1 MCKFFLVFLCI
12 ERYCLKSEEKRV
24 SGAPEILALLQ
35 RKTRFFGNIS
45 QNVFRKTRLYWL
57 NLSSSLAMDVLHQD
71 KSNIL
76 LKQVLDYIVT
86 KGHMY
91 HEFFALVY
99 SCIFSTIQKRSARLF
114 MILQVLLLFTRCFS
128 FV

>member
-1 MCKFFLVFLCI
+1 MQIFLSFFVHRKVLFKI
-12 ERYCLKSEEKRV
+12 RGKKSVRC
-24 SGAPEILALLQ
+24 SRNISPLATKD
-35 RKTRFFGNIS
+35 RRFFGNIS

-99 SCIFSTIQKRSARLF
+99 SCIFSTI
-114 MILQVLLLFTRCFS
+114 
-128 FV
+128 